1 MPIIAIRWKCAECNN
16 YDPCSI
22 CYHGDM
28 HHLRH
33 RLDRIL
39 TPSGDKTLLE
49 PQRKLKKI
57 AVRGIFPGARVVRG
71 VDWQWEDQDGGN
83 GLREKVNVIQDWS
96 SASTK
101 SAATICCR
109 IKRPDSQRRQLS
121 SSTTNVQC
129 TSFRSGSSKGFP
141 HLYNEAADFV
151 LRLPSLPVSGMWDK
165 SFSLYPSIPFET
177 SRQTEDLFIERN
189 Q

>member
-1 MPIIAIRWKCAECNN
+1 M
-16 YDPCSI
+16 
-22 CYHGDM
+22 
-28 HHLRH
+28 
-33 RLDRIL
+33 LD
-39 TPSGDKTLLE
+39 
-49 PQRKLKKI
+49 
-57 AVRGIFPGARVVRG
+57 G
-71 VDWQWEDQDGGN
+71 V
-83 GLREKVNVIQDWS
+83 LRESIRKVFRM
-96 SASTK
+96 K
-101 SAATICCR
+101 SHQWFSR